1 MSIQENI
8 GNYYEKRVADALAIQ
23 LKDSD
28 LDVERLADIACVA
41 LNHLPP
47 RYFRHEIDMAFYLS
61 PSEFQEMKTK
71 VDKAIADA
79 ISYVVESHRE
89 DLS

>member
-8 GNYYEKRVADALAIQ
+8 DNYYEKMVADALAIR
-23 LKDSD
+23 LKDSA
-28 LDVERLADIACVA
+28 LDIEDIADIACVA

-61 PSEFQEMKTK
+61 PSEYQEMKAK
-71 VDKAIADA
+71 VDKAVADA
-79 ISYVVESHRE
+79 IAYVDHRHRE
-89 DLS
+89 ELS